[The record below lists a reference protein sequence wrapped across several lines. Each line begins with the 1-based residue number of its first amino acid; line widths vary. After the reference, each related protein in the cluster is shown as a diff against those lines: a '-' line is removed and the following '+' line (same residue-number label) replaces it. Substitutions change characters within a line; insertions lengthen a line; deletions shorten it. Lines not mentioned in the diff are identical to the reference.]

1 MQQYHSLKIVK
12 QVKIKYMKIEVT
24 NQEANVIQVAIDHLY
39 EMHTDILNDNKD
51 NMDKDQIRES
61 YHILRMIE
69 EIQAEIVYK
78 LAFSLTK

>member
-1 MQQYHSLKIVK
+1 
-12 QVKIKYMKIEVT
+12 MKIEVT
-24 NQEANVIQVAIDHLY
+24 TREANVIQVAIDHLY

-69 EIQAEIVYK
+69 EIHAEIARE
-78 LAFSLTK
+78 LAVSLTK